1 MKMDEQVFDDLDALS
16 RAALGEL
23 QRIAKEAV
31 QQRGRFAIAL
41 AGGRTPARLYALWAQ
56 ADAEANGAPWDRV
69 HLFWGDERYVD
80 HNDLLSNYRMVWEA
94 LLSRAPIPVENVHP
108 MPTECALPE
117 ECAETYERELRE
129 FFGSAPPAFDL
140 QLLGLGPEGHTA
152 SLFPGSD
159 ALEEKTRWVAAV
171 EAPARP
177 RQRLTLT
184 PVVLN
189 QGLNTWFLV
198 SGADKRQI
206 VQALRDEDENSRA
219 ASQYPVARLQ
229 LTGKVL
235 WFFDRAATA
244 V

>member
-16 RAALGEL
+16 HAALGEL
-23 QRIAKEAV
+23 QQIAREAIR
-31 QQRGRFAIAL
+31 QRGRFAIAL

-80 HNDLLSNYRMVWEA
+80 HDDLLSNYRMAQEA
-94 LLSRAPIPVENVHP
+94 LLSRAPIPAENVHP
-108 MPTECALPE
+108 MPTDRISPE

-129 FFGSAPPAFDL
+129 FFGSGQPAFDL

-159 ALEEKTRWVAAV
+159 VLEEKTRWVAAV
-171 EAPARP
+171 ESPARP

-189 QGLNTWFLV
+189 QGRNTWFLV

-206 VQALRDEDENSRA
+206 VQALRGEDENSRA
-219 ASQYPVARLQ
+219 TSQYPAARLQ
-229 LTGKVL
+229 PAGKVL
-235 WFFDRAATA
+235 WFLDRAAA